1 MKRALQWVGLAVLVL
16 LIAAGSLWYSAF
28 GNNSPIVDGQLLA
41 PGVETVK
48 DGFVSVFML
57 DAGPGK
63 VALIDAGKDG
73 SGKAILAA
81 LARRGLTPAAVAAIF
96 LTHGHGD
103 HTAGCKLFPDAQVYA
118 LENEVSLI
126 GTAAKV
132 THALNDGDT
141 ADVGDLHMEVF
152 AMPGHT
158 PGSAVYLARG
168 VLFFGDSAGAAKDGT
183 MMKAVPL
190 FSKDPAQNVASLKAL
205 SARLQPR
212 MAEIKTLAFAHT
224 GPLVAVQPLFVFAAS
239 H

>member
-1 MKRALQWVGLAVLVL
+1 MKRVLQWVGLAVLVL
-16 LIAAGSLWYSAF
+16 VVAAGSLWYSAF

-48 DGFVSVFML
+48 DGFVSLFLL

-73 SGKAILAA
+73 SGTAILAA

-132 THALNDGDT
+132 THALKDGDR

-152 AMPGHT
+152 AVPGHT

-168 VLFFGDSAGAAKDGT
+168 VLFFGDSAGAAKDAT
-183 MMKAVPL
+183 MMKAVSL
-190 FSKDPAQNVASLKAL
+190 FSKDSAQNVASLKAL
-205 SARLQPR
+205 STRLQPR
-212 MAEIKTLAFAHT
+212 VAEIKTLAFAHT
-224 GPLVAVQPLFVFAAS
+224 GPLVGMQPLFAFASS